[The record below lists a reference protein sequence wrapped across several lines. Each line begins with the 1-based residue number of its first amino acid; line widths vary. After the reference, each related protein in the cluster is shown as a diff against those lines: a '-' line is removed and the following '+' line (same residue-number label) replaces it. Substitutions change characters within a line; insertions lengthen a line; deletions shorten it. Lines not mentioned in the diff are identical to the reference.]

1 MATSSPSPTCCG
13 SCLAPLRPAARFCDV
28 CGAKLGTAA
37 QASSEASS
45 ALPLPNA
52 DDAVESSAA
61 HPVHRVNINV
71 AIRAVG
77 VLLVLLVIGLA
88 ASAGVADSLMGVGS
102 WGVCIPAFVA
112 AVAALSGNEFQSKFV
127 FICALITASISLI
140 VAAVSAVADS
150 RSLWWFQGLAACVD
164 SDGAFSGDP
173 TLHSDAN
180 FCRTSYNAAF
190 PSLQSRACFCSLG
203 SVNVNQSWLVNDNC
217 ASLFFPTN
225 AARQSSCFALA
236 SQVHALLTAS
246 TALASLV
253 ALVLVALLV
262 SIAYALRGSEPTGV
276 LVPVHTDVHL
286 NRQLGEAYLTLQ
298 ELEREARELSPP
310 VRAG

>member
-1 MATSSPSPTCCG
+1 
-13 SCLAPLRPAARFCDV
+13 V
-28 CGAKLGTAA
+28 CGAKLDTAA

-61 HPVHRVNINV
+61 HPVHRANV

-77 VLLVLLVIGLA
+77 VMLVLLVIGLA

-102 WGVCIPAFVA
+102 WGVCIPACVA

-127 FICALITASISLI
+127 FICSLIAASISVI
-140 VAAVSAVADS
+140 VAAVGAVADS
-150 RSLWWFQGLAACVD
+150 RSLWWFQGLVACVD

-180 FCRTSYNAAF
+180 FCRTSYNAVF
-190 PSLQSRACFCSLG
+190 PTLLSRACFCTLG

-225 AARQSSCFALA
+225 AARQSTCFVLA
-236 SQVHALLTAS
+236 SQVHSLLTAS

-253 ALVLVALLV
+253 AVALVALLV
-262 SIAYALRGSEPTGV
+262 CIAYALRGSEPTGV
-276 LVPVHTDVHL
+276 LVPVHTDAHL
-286 NRQLGEAYLTLQ
+286 SRQLGEAYLTLQ
-298 ELEREARELSPP
+298 ELEREGRELSPP
-310 VRAG
+310 GRAGLS